1 MAHLYLVDSTQRLI
15 AGHTVALIDD
25 EARHAAKAARLRVGE
40 RVSLGDGRG
49 VTALAEA
56 TSVSPE
62 RVELVVL
69 DTEHA
74 DGWAPELWLV
84 QSLAKGGR
92 DEQAIEQAT
101 EIGVDSVVPLAAA
114 RSVVRWDA
122 DKASKGQA
130 RWQKIV
136 TEATKQSLQPRIP
149 IVHPVVTV
157 AEFLE
162 SAASVQLI
170 ALDHRSEHNILDVSI
185 DPLEG
190 AAPIAVLVGPEGG
203 WSDEERDALTHSGS
217 AWVNL
222 GPGVL
227 RASSAG
233 PIALALVHAR
243 LRHW

>member
-15 AGHTVALIDD
+15 AGHTVALVDD

-49 VTALAEA
+49 VTAWAEA
-56 TSVSPE
+56 TAVSSE

-69 DTEHA
+69 ETQHA
-74 DGWAPELWLV
+74 DAWAPPLWLV

-101 EIGVDSVVPLAAA
+101 EVGVDAVIPLAAA

-149 IVHPVVTV
+149 SVQPVVTV
-157 AEFLE
+157 EEFLE
-162 SAASVQLI
+162 QATSVQII
-170 ALDHRSEHNILDVSI
+170 ALDHRAEDNILDVPL

-190 AAPIAVLVGPEGG
+190 AAPVAVLVGPEGG
-203 WSDEERDALTHSGS
+203 WSDEEREALTDSGA
-217 AWVNL
+217 AWASL
-222 GPGVL
+222 GQGVL
-227 RASSAG
+227 RASGAG

>member
-1 MAHLYLVDSTQRLI
+1 MAHLYLVDSAQRLI
-15 AGHTVALIDD
+15 AGHTVALVDD

-40 RVSLGDGRG
+40 RVSVGDGRG

-69 DTEHA
+69 ETHHPE
-74 DGWAPELWLV
+74 GWSPELWLV

-101 EIGVDSVVPLAAA
+101 EVGVDAVVPLAAA
-114 RSVVRWDA
+114 RSVVRWEA
-122 DKASKGQA
+122 DKALKGQA

-136 TEATKQSLQPRIP
+136 TEATKQSLQPTIP
-149 IVHPVVTV
+149 TVQPVVTIQG
-157 AEFLE
+157 FLE
-162 SAASVQLI
+162 QAASVQLI
-170 ALDHRSEHNILDVSI
+170 ALDHRADHNILDVSL

-203 WSDEERDALTHSGS
+203 WSDEERDALTVSGA
-217 AWVNL
+217 AWASL

-233 PIALALVHAR
+233 PIALTLVHAR